1 MTFPNHVA
9 GGIVFTG
16 FIGSIIGVNIFSSVA
31 LLSATLIG
39 SVIPDIDTPNSIIGR
54 IPIVSYVAK
63 YINRKVGHRTLTH
76 SLPFLF
82 LVGIVVSMLNLK
94 LAIDDLTVV
103 VLVAMF
109 SHILF
114 DMMTVSG
121 VVFLYPFSNS
131 LFVVPGRAEN
141 RLRVRDFRSEFIV
154 FCVFIVS
161 FIFIKDLIF
170 QGFWNTYN
178 QSFGTQKHLL
188 SSFNKSEHLIRAD
201 YVLRSGSIS
210 RSISGLVV
218 DCDANGS
225 TLYDD
230 GNLVVVPED
239 REQIIDVTFEV
250 TELEYFYKS
259 IMIDSSSFKLMS
271 DDMILVDIDS
281 SANPIKATQIVIM

>member
-16 FIGSIIGVNIFSSVA
+16 FIGSIIGVNIFSSGA
-31 LLSATLIG
+31 LISATLIG

-54 IPIVSYVAK
+54 LPILSNVAK

-76 SLPFLF
+76 SLPFLI
-82 LVGIVVSMLNLK
+82 LVSIVVSLINLK
-94 LAIDDLTVV
+94 FGIDNLTVV

-141 RLRVRDFRSEFIV
+141 RLRVKDFRSEFIV

-178 QSFGTQKHLL
+178 QTFGTQKHLV

-201 YVLRSGSIS
+201 YKLRSGSIS
-210 RSISGLVV
+210 RDVSGLVV
-218 DCDANGS
+218 DCDISRS
-225 TLYDD
+225 TLYND
-230 GNLVVVPED
+230 GNLIVVPAE
-239 REQIIDVTFEV
+239 REQIVDVTFEV
-250 TELEYFYKS
+250 TDLEYFYKS
-259 IMIDSSSFKLMS
+259 ILIDSSSFEVLS

-281 SANPIKATQIVIM
+281 SANPIKATQIVIL